1 MTLSPPIAVNSLQW
15 DSFEQ
20 FCLWQLL
27 SAEGPD
33 CHLVIPALASLST
46 EGEREGGREGGREG
60 EQRALTI
67 MLLTQSVRL
76 LGLRRCFES

>member
-1 MTLSPPIAVNSLQW
+1 MGEGEGEG
-15 DSFEQ
+15 FEQ

-46 EGEREGGREGGREG
+46 EGEG
-60 EQRALTI
+60 
-67 MLLTQSVRL
+67 VRM
-76 LGLRRCFES
+76 RV